1 MQSAERS
8 RAKRALQATTSTW
21 CRVDTRKS
29 DERLQR
35 TVDVCGKVYQQVALI
50 ASRRNSV
57 IKFNSGNIT
66 PQPAKQKNNA
76 SRVAWQAKEK
86 R

>member
-35 TVDVCGKVYQQVALI
+35 TVDVCGKVYQQVALTVVLVKVQGLTR
-50 ASRRNSV
+50 A
-57 IKFNSGNIT
+57 
-66 PQPAKQKNNA
+66 
-76 SRVAWQAKEK
+76 
-86 R
+86 

>member
-57 IKFNSGNIT
+57 IKQWEYSPYKLYRF
-66 PQPAKQKNNA
+66 QKARSNP
-76 SRVAWQAKEK
+76 
-86 R
+86 

>member
-35 TVDVCGKVYQQVALI
+35 TVDVCGKVYQQVVLI
-50 ASRRNSV
+50 APRRNSV
-57 IKFNSGNIT
+57 IKLKEVLLWKTIS
-66 PQPAKQKNNA
+66 KQQQNFM
-76 SRVAWQAKEK
+76 
-86 R
+86 